1 MITNIDI
8 LNKCADQLKDQI
20 DSQIMFDILTDGWHK
35 MEITFGK
42 DKYSQHP
49 DMEDWCHKN
58 IGPGGWTW
66 GRPSTWEG
74 MGDKIWIMHST
85 FGNTTFAFKDAR
97 HYTLFVLRW
106 S

>member
-1 MITNIDI
+1 MITNTDI
-8 LNKCADQLKDQI
+8 LNKCADQLRDEI
-20 DSQIMFDILTDGWHK
+20 DSQLIFDVLTIGWHK

-42 DKYSQHP
+42 DRYSQHP
-49 DMEDWCHKN
+49 EMEQWCKDN
-58 IGPGGWTW
+58 IGPGGWTYDS
-66 GRPSTWEG
+66 PKTWEG
-74 MGDKIWIMHST
+74 LGDKIWIMHTT